1 MQQISS
7 IEVGGLGVDSVFMFF
22 NFYFY
27 LFLYEIWKSFFGI
40 LIKIFL
46 KKNSHLMAT
55 MDGVNR
61 KLKLKWNQI

>member
-22 NFYFY
+22 NFYF
-27 LFLYEIWKSFFGI
+27 LFFFYEIWKSFFGI
-40 LIKIFL
+40 LIKNFF
-46 KKNSHLMAT
+46 KKNSHLTAT